1 MTPRPSTMRPQRVIL
16 LFSLLILSI
25 FASLHFPIVK
35 AQTFTSPQLVPMGTT
50 LAFDGKLRFVD
61 TAPASN
67 TALNRDSLVKF
78 VDLNGNG
85 HWDAGEPVAYD
96 SNNDSIYETSEPAIG
111 GAASAG
117 ARLVADPLIKYVDI
131 NGDNHWDAGEAVV
144 YDTNNGSL
152 YINGDP
158 VIGGTPVVPGTS
170 LTYDSR
176 VKFIGTG
183 SSWVPGNLV
192 VYDSNN
198 DALYSATTDPHLKYV
213 DTNNNNQWDTG
224 EAVVNDTNLS
234 GVYATGDRV
243 LYGPTPLVGTPL
255 TVDLKIRFIDANRNG
270 VWDAGEAVVYDSNGD
285 GMYESSEPFFL
296 SANPPSLS
304 GLNSDAK
311 IKFVDSNSNNVWD
324 SGEAVVYDTIGQG
337 YFNASIDPKI
347 QYFDADGNGI
357 YNPGTDSVVYNIFG
371 GSYKTGDPIIAGP
384 PVPTDGSGILT
395 IDHHFH
401 FIDANLSGHW
411 VTGDTVVYDADS
423 DHRYITGDLIV
434 AGSAPANGTFL
445 TEPVLSGTRPIVGTP
460 VKYD

>member
-1 MTPRPSTMRPQRVIL
+1 M
-16 LFSLLILSI
+16 
-25 FASLHFPIVK
+25 FASLQFPIVK
-35 AQTFTSPQLVPMGTT
+35 AQTFSSPQLVPMGTT

-85 HWDAGEPVAYD
+85 HWNAGEPVAYD

-213 DTNNNNQWDTG
+213 DTNSNNQWDTS

-243 LYGPTPLVGTPL
+243 LYGPTPVVGTPL
-255 TVDLKIRFIDANRNG
+255 KVDL
-270 VWDAGEAVVYDSNGD
+270 
-285 GMYESSEPFFL
+285 
-296 SANPPSLS
+296 
-304 GLNSDAK
+304 
-311 IKFVDSNSNNVWD
+311 
-324 SGEAVVYDTIGQG
+324 
-337 YFNASIDPKI
+337 
-347 QYFDADGNGI
+347 
-357 YNPGTDSVVYNIFG
+357 
-371 GSYKTGDPIIAGP
+371 
-384 PVPTDGSGILT
+384 
-395 IDHHFH
+395 
-401 FIDANLSGHW
+401 
-411 VTGDTVVYDADS
+411 
-423 DHRYITGDLIV
+423 
-434 AGSAPANGTFL
+434 
-445 TEPVLSGTRPIVGTP
+445 
-460 VKYD
+460 